1 MLDLELSGEQRLLK
15 DSADRF
21 VERDYPFESRRAAVA
36 GEDGF
41 SREVWKRFAGLGWL
55 GVGLPREHGGFGGA
69 REIAVLMESLG
80 RGLVA
85 EPYLACVVM
94 AAKAV
99 ALAGPD
105 ARKAELLGGVA
116 SGDLL
121 LSLACAEPRSRYDLA
136 HVETRAEPGRGGWV
150 LNGRK
155 SLALNGD
162 TADGFVVSARAEGD
176 VADRDGVALFVVD
189 ARADG
194 VRARGYPTVDGGR
207 AADVFLEDVAVA
219 DDALL
224 GEGAGGVAVLE
235 EVVDRAAAAV
245 CAESL
250 GLMAALNDLTVD
262 YAKTRE
268 QFGRPIG
275 KFQALQHRMVDMFV
289 ALEESRSLVAVYT
302 ADVDSADAAERQLA
316 VSAMKAQ
323 CDKAGRLVGQEA
335 IQLHGGI
342 AMTDDYVASHHFKRL
357 SAIHRL
363 FGDVDWH
370 LERYARLAFRDDGP
384 TR

>member
-1 MLDLELSGEQRLLK
+1 MLDLELSEEQRLLK

-21 VERDYPFESRRAAVA
+21 VARDYAFESRREAVA

-41 SREVWKRFAGLGWL
+41 RREVWRRFASLGWL
-55 GVGLPREHGGFGGA
+55 GVGLPEDFGGSGGA
-69 REIAVLMESLG
+69 RETAVLMESLG
-80 RGLVA
+80 RGLVV

-99 ALAGPD
+99 ALAGAD
-105 ARKAELLGGVA
+105 AQKEELLGGVV

-121 LSLACAEPRSRYDLA
+121 LSLAYAEPRSRYDPA
-136 HVETRAEPGRGGWV
+136 HVETRAEAAGDAWV
-150 LNGRK
+150 LNGHK
-155 SLALNGD
+155 GLVLNGD
-162 TADGFVVSARAEGD
+162 TADRFVVSARASGD
-176 VADRDGVALFVVD
+176 VADEDGVALFVVD
-189 ARADG
+189 AGADG
-194 VRARGYPTVDGGR
+194 VHARGYPTNDGGR
-207 AADVFLEDVAVA
+207 AAEVSLENVAVA
-219 DDALL
+219 ADALL
-224 GEGAGGVAVLE
+224 GGDSTGGARVVA

-268 QFGRPIG
+268 QFGQPIG

-289 ALEESRSLVAVYT
+289 ALEESRSLTAVYM
-302 ADVDSADAAERQLA
+302 ADVDSAEAAERQLA

-323 CDKAGRLVGQEA
+323 CDKAGRAVGQEA

-342 AMTDDYVASHHFKRL
+342 AMTDDYIASHYFKRL

-363 FGDVDWH
+363 FGDIDWH
-370 LERYARLAFRDDGP
+370 LERYARLAL
-384 TR
+384 